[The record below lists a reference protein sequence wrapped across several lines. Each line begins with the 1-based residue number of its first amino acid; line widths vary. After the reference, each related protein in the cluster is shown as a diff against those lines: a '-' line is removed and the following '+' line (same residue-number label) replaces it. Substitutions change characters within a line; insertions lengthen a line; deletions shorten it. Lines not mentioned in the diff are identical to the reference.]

1 MLRVR
6 DRERKSLCRKTFVG
20 QYKRQIEAQKRK
32 TARRASKVDR
42 TSAEISDRMT
52 AGSDVVLP
60 YRTPAVDSLPCGNRK
75 EDIFHEVHDPE
86 TTVTA
91 QPRAPPAS

>member
-1 MLRVR
+1 MQRVR
-6 DRERKSLCRKTFVG
+6 DRERKSLWRKTFVG

-32 TARRASKVDR
+32 TARRVSKVDR
-42 TSAEISDRMT
+42 TSAEIGHQTT

-60 YRTPAVDSLPCGNRK
+60 YRPSAVDSLPCGDRK
-75 EDIFHEVHDPE
+75 EDIDHDPE

-91 QPRAPPAS
+91 EPRAPPAS